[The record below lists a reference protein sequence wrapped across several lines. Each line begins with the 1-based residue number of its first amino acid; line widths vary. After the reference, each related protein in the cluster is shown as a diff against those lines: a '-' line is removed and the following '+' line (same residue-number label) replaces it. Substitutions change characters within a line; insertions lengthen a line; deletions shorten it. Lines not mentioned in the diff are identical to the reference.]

1 MQEVIFNDQ
10 GLVAR
15 KWVKL
20 GGRVLY
26 LETHPVFLKYRIYSC
41 TSRIFWT

>member
-20 GGRVLY
+20 GGQVLY
-26 LETHPVFLKYRIYSC
+26 LEINTSSLSEVLK
-41 TSRIFWT
+41 